1 MLCYLLGRAND
12 SVSIEEIFRE
22 IWPDVKELQKNAVIK
37 CKAEINETL
46 GLTPNNEEYIQYQK
60 ESPAGYV
67 LRAEVQTLVERRLIL
82 LDQKRRVHDHV
93 NVDDFVNVKSI
104 DMIGWNLNR
113 LWFNDG
119 KFVRFMK
126 DRAADLKIRI
136 LLPHPESPFMQ
147 ALIEDRRSG
156 TPNDKTAASRLIGR
170 YAATIKELRDIQ
182 KLTLDAVRV
191 LNREM
196 ICCGMVRFDKLMVVT
211 IYTFEHEGTDNLVML
226 LNQSIPADNDAD
238 RESEAVSERLQQMF
252 EKLWGKG
259 TPLDEQV
266 FAAVQKLISA
276 ADAAAGSH

>member
-1 MLCYLLGRAND
+1 
-12 SVSIEEIFRE
+12 
-22 IWPDVKELQKNAVIK
+22 
-37 CKAEINETL
+37 
-46 GLTPNNEEYIQYQK
+46 
-60 ESPAGYV
+60 
-67 LRAEVQTLVERRLIL
+67 
-82 LDQKRRVHDHV
+82 
-93 NVDDFVNVKSI
+93 
-104 DMIGWNLNR
+104 
-113 LWFNDG
+113 
-119 KFVRFMK
+119 
-126 DRAADLKIRI
+126 
-136 LLPHPESPFMQ
+136 MQ